1 MKIQELRSRF
11 PQLKES
17 VYGKPLVYLDNAATS
32 MRLDAVVD
40 KWEQMSLKFNSNLHR
55 AVHAMASKATEEY
68 ESARLATAVF
78 LNCSEKEIVF
88 TSGATDSLNLLA
100 FSLGESAFFEEGDE
114 ILICEGEHHSDIV
127 PWQMLANRKGLS
139 IKVLPI
145 NENGEIALSQL
156 LELIGKRTKLCCVA
170 HVSNVLGII
179 NPVAEIARICHEK
192 GCLLSVDGAQAVQH
206 LKVDVRS
213 LDCDFY
219 SFSAHK
225 MFAAPGVGVLYGKL
239 GLLERMQPYQGG
251 GEMIESVSWKGTS
264 YAGVPHRFEA
274 GTRNISS
281 VPAIKPALAFLNDLF
296 LDKEI
301 IDYQENIIKYLL
313 QELNSVPGLHLYGV
327 PSDPSRK
334 IPLFSFTVDGVH
346 HEDLALVMDKMG
358 IALRSGQMCAEP
370 LMVRFGVSG
379 MLRAS
384 FAPYNSMEEAEYF
397 TASLKK
403 AISMLK

>member
-1 MKIQELRSRF
+1 
-11 PQLKES
+11 
-17 VYGKPLVYLDNAATS
+17 
-32 MRLDAVVD
+32 
-40 KWEQMSLKFNSNLHR
+40 
-55 AVHAMASKATEEY
+55 
-68 ESARLATAVF
+68 
-78 LNCSEKEIVF
+78 
-88 TSGATDSLNLLA
+88 
-100 FSLGESAFFEEGDE
+100 
-114 ILICEGEHHSDIV
+114 
-127 PWQMLANRKGLS
+127 
-139 IKVLPI
+139 
-145 NENGEIALSQL
+145 
-156 LELIGKRTKLCCVA
+156 
-170 HVSNVLGII
+170 
-179 NPVAEIARICHEK
+179 
-192 GCLLSVDGAQAVQH
+192 
-206 LKVDVRS
+206 
-213 LDCDFY
+213 
-219 SFSAHK
+219 
-225 MFAAPGVGVLYGKL
+225 
-239 GLLERMQPYQGG
+239 
-251 GEMIESVSWKGTS
+251 MIESVSWNGTS

-313 QELNSVPGLHLYGV
+313 QELNSVPGLHLYGE

-370 LMVRFGVSG
+370 LMDRFGVSG